1 MSDQPPADTEP
12 PEAPAPRPNSA
23 RDLQENASQGPLDA
37 PPGSDADHAAEVPH
51 VG

>member
-12 PEAPAPRPNSA
+12 PEQPVQRPASA
-23 RDLQENASQGPLDA
+23 RDLQENAGEGRIDT